1 MVHTPQ
7 YFTGFT
13 QIRKV
18 LQSMI
23 FALLWV
29 DPWDDDSGRGGQKH
43 LCYQLGLYINDF
55 KSDYSGIKSKCRLH
69 IEAPSRRKKIAKN

>member
-7 YFTGFT
+7 YFTGFK

-43 LCYQLGLYINDF
+43 LCYQLGLYINNL
-55 KSDYSGIKSKCRLH
+55 KAYYSGIKSKYGLYIMRPHL
-69 IEAPSRRKKIAKN
+69 EKN